1 MFSKYLT
8 LLLLVISVGI
18 STSCSTAS
26 ETVVAAASPTEAAI
40 TAAQSRIDK
49 MPNSSAGYRDLAA
62 IYIKLG
68 RETGDLVYNEKADA
82 AIERGLV
89 SAPAD
94 TELRKLK
101 ATLLLSGH
109 EFAKAK
115 EIGEALDK
123 ELPNDQFVLGILTD
137 ANLELGNYPASVEYA
152 QKMVDAKPNSS
163 SYARAANVR
172 SVHGDYPGAVKMYEL
187 AARTADPADKE
198 AQSWALVQLGN
209 VHLRNGQFAA
219 ADRSYDEALTNF
231 AGYHLAL
238 TGKGKSRAM
247 QGDLAGAI
255 PFLTE
260 AIAKTPHVDT
270 VVFLGDVYTKLG
282 DASSA
287 KLQYEYAQSE
297 ERLGGHFDAHRLA
310 LFSADHDL
318 DLVKSLEVAQADH
331 ANQKDIYASDTLAW
345 CLYKN
350 GKFAEAQA
358 MMKEAMRVGTK
369 DAKLWYHAGM
379 IEMKLGNK
387 AKAKQLLS
395 DALKLNPSF
404 DLIQSEIARNS
415 LKSLG

>member
-1 MFSKYLT
+1 MFAKYLT
-8 LLLLVISVGI
+8 LLLIVIAIG
-18 STSCSTAS
+18 TGTACSTNS
-26 ETVVAAASPTEAAI
+26 ETVMAAASPVETAI

-49 MPNSSAGYRDLAA
+49 MPDSPAGYRDLAM

-68 RETGDLVYNEKADA
+68 RETGDLAFNEKAEL
-82 AIERGLV
+82 AIERGLISV
-89 SAPAD
+89 PAD

-101 ATLLLSGH
+101 AVLFLSGH
-109 EFAKAK
+109 EFAQAK
-115 EIGEALDK
+115 EIGEKLEK

-137 ANLELGNYPASVEYA
+137 ANLELGNYAASIEYA
-152 QKMVDAKPNSS
+152 QKMVNAKPNSS
-163 SYARAANVR
+163 SYARVANVR

-187 AARTADPADKE
+187 SAKTADPADKE

-209 VHLRNGQFAA
+209 LHLRNGQFEA
-219 ADRSYDEALTNF
+219 ADSSYDEALSNF
-231 AGYHLAL
+231 PHYHLAL
-238 TGKGKSRAM
+238 TGKGKARAM

-255 PFLTE
+255 PYLTE
-260 AIAKTPHVDT
+260 AIAKTPYLDT
-270 VVFLGDVYTKLG
+270 VVFLGDVYTKMG
-282 DASSA
+282 DAANA

-297 ERLGGHFDAHRLA
+297 EKLGAHFDAHRLA
-310 LFSADHDL
+310 LFSADNDIDL
-318 DLVKSLEVAQADH
+318 AESLDVAQADY

-350 GKFAEAQA
+350 GKYVEAQA

-379 IEMKLGNK
+379 IELKLGNK
-387 AKAKQLLS
+387 ANAKQLIS

-404 DLIQSEIARNS
+404 DLIQSEIARNT